1 MRKKKN
7 KFFTFVLSLFPGA
20 GHMYMGFMKKG
31 VSLMSAFFTVIFV
44 ATFLD
49 VAQLLFVLP
58 ILWFYS
64 FFDSIN
70 TGYSTDE
77 EFLNVEDNYL
87 FTFDKLV
94 GIDKNMVKKSR
105 LLAGVLLLIFGIFL
119 IWKNIMA
126 QLSGVIPPQIY
137 DDMRNIIDNLPRVI
151 IGIVIIVVGIKLII
165 GKKREGDL
173 NA

>member
-7 KFFTFVLSLFPGA
+7 NFLTFIFSLLPGA

-31 VSLMSAFFTVIFV
+31 VSLMSAFFIIIFISS
-44 ATFLD
+44 FLD
-49 VAQLLFVLP
+49 VGQLLYIVP
-58 ILWFYS
+58 VLWFYS

-77 EFLNVEDNYL
+77 EFLKVEDNYL
-87 FTFDKLV
+87 FTFDKFME
-94 GIDKNMVKKSR
+94 IDKNMVIKSR
-105 LLAGVLLLIFGIFL
+105 FFAGILLLIFGIFL
-119 IWKNIMA
+119 IWKNTMV
-126 QLSGVIPPQIY
+126 QLSSVIPQPIY
-137 DDMRNIIDNLPRVI
+137 DIMSNIISNLPRLI

-165 GKKREGDL
+165 GKKREDDL

>member
-7 KFFTFVLSLFPGA
+7 KFLTFVLSLFPGA

-31 VSLMSAFFTVIFV
+31 VSLMSAFFIIIFISS
-44 ATFLD
+44 FLD
-49 VAQLLFVLP
+49 VGQLLFVLP
-58 ILWFYS
+58 VLWFYS

-77 EFLNVEDNYL
+77 EFLKVEDNYL
-87 FTFDKLV
+87 FTLDNFV
-94 GIDKNMVKKSR
+94 GRDQKMFMKSR
-105 LLAGVLLLIFGIFL
+105 LLAGILLLIFGIFL
-119 IWKNIMA
+119 ILKNAMA
-126 QLSGVIPPQIY
+126 QLSGVIPEPIY
-137 DDMRNIIDNLPRVI
+137 DAMSNVMGNLPRLI
-151 IGIVIIVVGIKLII
+151 IGIVIIVIGIKLIL